1 MQPSTKN
8 LAAFEFSGGA
18 LCLDFANT
26 LGDRPRGRQEKLGG
40 VTELLRW
47 AAEAGIVDDD
57 RRDRLA
63 RDVVQ
68 RPRIAGAFL
77 RRAIELRERLY
88 RIFSTLAAGE
98 RPGAADLD
106 ELNRDL
112 AAALRHLR
120 VERAGDGF
128 AWSWASPGKG
138 LDWLL
143 WPVARSAGELL
154 TSEDARL
161 VRECASDRCSW
172 LFVDRSRA
180 HRRRWCDMKVCG
192 NRAKARRHY
201 QRKKRSAGG

>member
-1 MQPSTKN
+1 MEPGAENQP
-8 LAAFEFSGGA
+8 AFDLSGGA

-26 LGDRPRGRQEKLGG
+26 IGDRPHCHEEKLGG
-40 VTELLRW
+40 FTELLRW
-47 AAEAGIVDDD
+47 SAEAGIVDDD
-57 RRDRLA
+57 QRDRLA
-63 RDVVQ
+63 REAA
-68 RPRIAGAFL
+68 RHPRVAGAFF

-106 ELNRDL
+106 GLNRDL

-120 VERAGDGF
+120 VEPAGDGF
-128 AWSWASPGKG
+128 AWSWASPGG
-138 LDWLL
+138 GFDWLL
-143 WPVARSAGELL
+143 WPVARAAGELL
-154 TSEDARL
+154 TSAEVEL

-172 LFVDRSRA
+172 LFVDRSRT

-201 QRKKRSAGG
+201 QRTKRSAEN